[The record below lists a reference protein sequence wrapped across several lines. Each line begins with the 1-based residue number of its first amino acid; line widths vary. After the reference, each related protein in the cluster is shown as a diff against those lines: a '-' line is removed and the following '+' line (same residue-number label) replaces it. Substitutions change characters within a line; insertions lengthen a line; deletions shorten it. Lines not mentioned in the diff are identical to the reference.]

1 MPGGAGGSRAKREA
15 QHNESDHTHHKG
27 EGVATRRNRVQSKK
41 LDEIMG
47 HINRGR
53 GKR

>member
-15 QHNESDHTHHKG
+15 QHNESDHTHKG